1 MAQKLQYLGIFLAKI
16 TNVSIIL
23 LCVKNYWSASAQF
36 GDGALVIFIQLLWLH
51 IMCNAFYGIF
61 LLFSWSLRYVLVST
75 ITFEYNLSMR
85 FKKQNCL

>member
-36 GDGALVIFIQLLWLH
+36 GDGALVIFIQLL
-51 IMCNAFYGIF
+51 
-61 LLFSWSLRYVLVST
+61 
-75 ITFEYNLSMR
+75 
-85 FKKQNCL
+85 